1 MKIGKSFASDNNSG
15 IHQEI
20 IDAIGE
26 VNRGHVIGYGDDC
39 FTEEAKSHI
48 KRYFGDD
55 IDIYFVFNGTGAN
68 VLSFQ
73 SITKPYN
80 SVICAETA
88 HINVDECGAP
98 EKNSGCKILSVATPD
113 GKLTVDLIKKHMHG
127 FGFEHH
133 SQPKIITITQVTEV
147 GTIYTKDE
155 IKAITEYAHENGLY
169 VHMDGARLS
178 NAAASLET
186 DFASIT
192 RDAGIDVLS
201 FGLTKNGAMNAEA
214 VIFFNSS
221 LSEDFKYFRK
231 QSMQLGSKMRFVS
244 CQFTAMLKDDLWY
257 RSAKQA
263 NDMAQY
269 LKSQIENIPQ
279 ITITQKVQS
288 NGIFAIVP
296 GEIIEPLKEEYF
308 YYMWDH
314 EKNEVRWM
322 ASFDT
327 TKEDVDT
334 FVAKIKMLLNN

>member
-1 MKIGKSFASDNNSG
+1 
-15 IHQEI
+15 
-20 IDAIGE
+20 
-26 VNRGHVIGYGDDC
+26 
-39 FTEEAKSHI
+39 
-48 KRYFGDD
+48 
-55 IDIYFVFNGTGAN
+55 
-68 VLSFQ
+68 
-73 SITKPYN
+73 
-80 SVICAETA
+80 
-88 HINVDECGAP
+88 
-98 EKNSGCKILSVATPD
+98 
-113 GKLTVDLIKKHMHG
+113 MHG

-214 VIFFNSS
+214 VIFFNPS

-322 ASFDT
+322 TSFDT